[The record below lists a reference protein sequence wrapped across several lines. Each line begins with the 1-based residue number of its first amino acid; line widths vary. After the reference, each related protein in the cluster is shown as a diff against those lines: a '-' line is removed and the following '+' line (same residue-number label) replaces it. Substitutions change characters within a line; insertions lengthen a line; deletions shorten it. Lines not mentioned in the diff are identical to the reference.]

1 MRVAKRTVAF
11 GAGFG
16 DVGNKF
22 TKEGKTID
30 WRIEIRWWLLE
41 KVIKVLTL
49 W

>member
-1 MRVAKRTVAF
+1 MRIDKRTVAL
-11 GAGFG
+11 GTAFG

-22 TKEGKTID
+22 RKEGKTID
-30 WRIEIRWWLLE
+30 WRIETRWWLLE